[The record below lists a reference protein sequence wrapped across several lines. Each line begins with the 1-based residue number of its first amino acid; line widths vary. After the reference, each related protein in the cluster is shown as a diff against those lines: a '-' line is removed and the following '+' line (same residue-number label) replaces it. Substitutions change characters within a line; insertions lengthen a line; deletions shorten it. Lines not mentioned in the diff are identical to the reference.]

1 METAR
6 FKAFLAAA
14 ETGSFSRAAER
25 LCYTPSGVSQLVNA
39 LEEELGFALLRR
51 STRGVTLTANGEVLL
66 TAVRDL
72 LAQEERI
79 RQLSSELKGLATGRI
94 TIASLS
100 SIATHWLPA
109 VIREFLADYP
119 QIEIKLMEGIE
130 QEVIGWL
137 DEHMADMAFM
147 SYVEPMSWDWIPL
160 AEDPMVAV
168 LPRNHPLAGA
178 DSYPLENCMKESF
191 IMPALGRDADLIA
204 MFRRNGY
211 SPKIHFSTLE
221 NYASLAMVEQGL
233 GMSIMNDLI
242 TQNWQCNVVKLPLDP
257 PQSITM
263 GVAVPSLEK
272 AAPAAKQFLKYAV
285 RRLTV
290 SRQVRA

>member
-14 ETGSFSRAAER
+14 ETGSFSKAAEQ

-39 LEEELGFALLRR
+39 LEDELGLELLRR
-51 STRGVTLTANGEVLL
+51 STRGVTLTANGEALL

-72 LAQEERI
+72 LSQEERL
-79 RQLSSELKGLATGRI
+79 RQLSDELKGLATGRI

-100 SIATHWLPA
+100 SISTHWLPG

-119 QIEIKLMEGIE
+119 QIQITLMEGIE
-130 QEVIGWL
+130 QEVSGWL
-137 DEHMADMAFM
+137 DQHVADMAFM
-147 SYVEPMSWDWIPL
+147 SYVEPISWDWIPL

-168 LPRNHPLAGA
+168 LPRDHPLAGA
-178 DSYPLENCMKESF
+178 DRYPLEHCMKERF
-191 IMPALGRDADLIA
+191 IMPALGRDADLTA

-221 NYASLAMVEQGL
+221 NYAALAMVEQGL
-233 GMSIMNDLI
+233 GMSIMNELI
-242 TQNWQCNVVKLPLDP
+242 TRNWQCDVVKLPLEP

-263 GVAVPSLEK
+263 GVAVPSLER
-272 AAPAAKQFLKYAV
+272 AAPAVKQFLKYAV

-290 SRQVRA
+290 SPQTER